1 MSDSLN
7 SVTLSGNL
15 GQDAEVRYTSSGLAI
30 TSFSLAVSKSRK
42 QSDGSYKDSTSWVD
56 CVMYGK
62 RGEAM
67 YGNGM
72 LQKGARLAIVGR
84 LHQNVWEKDGQRRS
98 KLEVIVDELEFMSSR
113 NGNNANQG
121 YDNSMTAGYA
131 PQPAPMAAPV
141 AAPIVDASASVY
153 DEDIPF

>member
-15 GQDAEVRYTSSGLAI
+15 GQDAEVRYTNSGLVV
-30 TSFSLAVSKSRK
+30 TSFSLAVNKSRK
-42 QSDGSYKDSTSWVD
+42 QQDGSYKDVTSWVD

-67 YGNGM
+67 FNNGLLM
-72 LQKGARLAIVGR
+72 KGARLAILGH
-84 LHQNVWEKDGQRRS
+84 LHQNVWEKDGKRYR
-98 KLEVIVDELEFMSSR
+98 KLEVIVD
-113 NGNNANQG
+113 NVAI
-121 YDNSMTAGYA
+121 MTSQRQSQQQAAA
-131 PQPAPMAAPV
+131 PQAATCP
-141 AAPIVDASASVY
+141 DLY

>member
-15 GQDAEVRYTSSGLAI
+15 GQDAEVRYTNSGLAI

-42 QSDGSYKDSTSWVD
+42 QSDGSYKDMTSWVD
-56 CVMYGK
+56 CIMYGK

-67 YGNGM
+67 CGNGL
-72 LQKGARLAIVGR
+72 LQKGARLAIVGH

-98 KLEVIVDELEFMSSR
+98 KLEVIVDNVVTMTAQR
-113 NGNNANQG
+113 QQQQG
-121 YDNSMTAGYA
+121 YQATPPQPQYQAA
-131 PQPAPMAAPV
+131 PQPAAYPG
-141 AAPIVDASASVY
+141 VY

>member
-98 KLEVIVDELEFMSSR
+98 KLEVIVDNVVTMTAQR
-113 NGNNANQG
+113 QKQQG
-121 YDNSMTAGYA
+121 YQSAA
-131 PQPAPMAAPV
+131 PQPQYQATPQHAAYP
-141 AAPIVDASASVY
+141 DVY

>member
-15 GQDAEVRYTSSGLAI
+15 GQDAEVRYINGGLAI

-42 QSDGSYKDSTSWVD
+42 QSDGSYKDVTSWVD

-72 LQKGARLAIVGR
+72 LQKGVRLAIIGR
-84 LHQNVWEKDGQRRS
+84 LNQNVWEKDGQRRS
-98 KLEVIVDELEFMSSR
+98 KLEVIVDNVVTMTAQR
-113 NGNNANQG
+113 QQQQG
-121 YDNSMTAGYA
+121 YQAVAPQQQYQAA
-131 PQPAPMAAPV
+131 PQPAAYP
-141 AAPIVDASASVY
+141 DVY

>member
-15 GQDAEVRYTSSGLAI
+15 GQDVEVRYTSSGLAI
-30 TSFSLAVSKSRK
+30 TSFSLAV
-42 QSDGSYKDSTSWVD
+42 STSWVD

-98 KLEVIVDELEFMSSR
+98 KLEVIVDNVVTMTAQR
-113 NGNNANQG
+113 QQQQG
-121 YDNSMTAGYA
+121 YQAAA
-131 PQPAPMAAPV
+131 PQPQYQATPQPAAYP
-141 AAPIVDASASVY
+141 DVY

>member
-15 GQDAEVRYTSSGLAI
+15 GQDAEVRYTNNGLAI
-30 TSFSLAVSKSRK
+30 TSCSLAVSKSRK
-42 QSDGSYKDSTSWVD
+42 QSDGSYKDMTSWVD

-72 LQKGARLAIVGR
+72 LQKGVRLAIVGR

-98 KLEVIVDELEFMSSR
+98 KLEVIVDNVVTMTAQR
-113 NGNNANQG
+113 QQQQG
-121 YDNSMTAGYA
+121 Y
-131 PQPAPMAAPV
+131 QV
-141 AAPIVDASASVY
+141 AAPQQQYQAAQQPAAYPDVY

>member
-15 GQDAEVRYTSSGLAI
+15 GQDAEVRYTNNGLAI

-42 QSDGSYKDSTSWVD
+42 QSDGSYKDVTSWVD

-72 LQKGARLAIVGR
+72 LQKGVRLAIVGR

-98 KLEVIVDELEFMSSR
+98 KLEVIVDNVVTMTAQR
-113 NGNNANQG
+113 QQQQG
-121 YDNSMTAGYA
+121 Y
-131 PQPAPMAAPV
+131 QV
-141 AAPIVDASASVY
+141 AAPQQQYQAAQQPVAYPDVY
-153 DEDIPF
+153 DENIPF

>member
-15 GQDAEVRYTSSGLAI
+15 GQDAEVRYTNNGLAI
-30 TSFSLAVSKSRK
+30 TSFSLAVRKSRK
-42 QSDGSYKDSTSWVD
+42 QSDGSYKDVTSWVD

-72 LQKGARLAIVGR
+72 LQKGVRLAIVGR
-84 LHQNVWEKDGQRRS
+84 LYQNVWEKDGQRRS
-98 KLEVIVDELEFMSSR
+98 KIEVIVDNVVTMTAQR
-113 NGNNANQG
+113 QQQQG
-121 YDNSMTAGYA
+121 Y
-131 PQPAPMAAPV
+131 QV
-141 AAPIVDASASVY
+141 AAPQQQYQAAQQPAAYPDVY

>member
-1 MSDSLN
+1 MIDSLN

-15 GQDAEVRYTSSGLAI
+15 GQDAEVRYTNSGLAI

-42 QSDGSYKDSTSWVD
+42 QSDGSYKDVTSWVD

-72 LQKGARLAIVGR
+72 LQKGVRLAIVGR
-84 LHQNVWEKDGQRRS
+84 LYQNVWEKDGQRRS
-98 KLEVIVDELEFMSSR
+98 KIEVVVDNVVTMTAQR
-113 NGNNANQG
+113 QQQQG
-121 YDNSMTAGYA
+121 Y
-131 PQPAPMAAPV
+131 QV
-141 AAPIVDASASVY
+141 AAPQQQYQATQQPAAYPDVY

>member
-30 TSFSLAVSKSRK
+30 TSFSLAVGKSRK
-42 QSDGSYKDSTSWVD
+42 QSDGSYKDETSWVD

-72 LQKGARLAIVGR
+72 LLKGARLAIIGH
-84 LHQNVWEKDGQRRS
+84 LHLNTWEQDGQRRR
-98 KLEVIVDELEFMSSR
+98 KLEVIVDNIVTLTAQR
-113 NGNNANQG
+113 QQQG
-121 YDNSMTAGYA
+121 YQQQPQQQYQPA
-131 PQPAPMAAPV
+131 PQPASYP
-141 AAPIVDASASVY
+141 SVY

>member
-15 GQDAEVRYTSSGLAI
+15 GQDAEVRYTNNGLAI

-72 LQKGARLAIVGR
+72 LQKGVRLAIVGR
-84 LHQNVWEKDGQRRS
+84 LH
-98 KLEVIVDELEFMSSR
+98 
-113 NGNNANQG
+113 
-121 YDNSMTAGYA
+121 
-131 PQPAPMAAPV
+131 
-141 AAPIVDASASVY
+141 
-153 DEDIPF
+153 

>member
-1 MSDSLN
+1 MSIN
-7 SVTLSGNL
+7 RVIISGNL
-15 GQDAEVRYTSSGLAI
+15 TRDPELRSTQSGMDVM
-30 TSFSLAVSKSRK
+30 SFGVAVNDRRRNP
-42 QSDGSYKDSTSWVD
+42 QTNEWEDYPNFVD
-56 CVMYGK
+56 CTMF
-62 RGEAM
+62 
-67 YGNGM
+67 GNR
-72 LQKGARLAIVGR
+72 ARS
-84 LHQNVWEKDGQRRS
+84 LHQYLSKGTKVAIEGKLRYSSWERDGQRRS

-121 YDNSMTAGYA
+121 YDNGMTAGYA

>member
-7 SVTLSGNL
+7 SVVLSGNL
-15 GQDAEVRYTSSGLAI
+15 GQDAEVRYTNSGLAI

-42 QSDGSYKDSTSWVD
+42 QSDGSYKDVTSWVD

-72 LQKGARLAIVGR
+72 LQKGVRLAIVGR
-84 LHQNVWEKDGQRRS
+84 LYQNVWEKDGQRRS
-98 KLEVIVDELEFMSSR
+98 KIEVIVDNVVTMTAQR
-113 NGNNANQG
+113 QQQQG
-121 YDNSMTAGYA
+121 YQAAA
-131 PQPAPMAAPV
+131 PQPQYRATPQPAAYP
-141 AAPIVDASASVY
+141 DMY

>member
-1 MSDSLN
+1 MSDSIN

-15 GQDAEVRYTSSGLAI
+15 GQDAEVRYTNNGLAI

-42 QSDGSYKDSTSWVD
+42 QSDGSYKDVTSWVD
-56 CVMYGK
+56 CIMYGK

-67 YGNGM
+67 YGNGL

-84 LHQNVWEKDGQRRS
+84 LQQNVWEKDGQRRS
-98 KLEVIVDELEFMSSR
+98 KLEVVVD
-113 NGNNANQG
+113 NVVT
-121 YDNSMTAGYA
+121 MTAQRQQQQSYQAAAPQQYQAA
-131 PQPAPMAAPV
+131 PQPAAYP
-141 AAPIVDASASVY
+141 DVY

>member
-15 GQDAEVRYTSSGLAI
+15 GQDAEVRYTNNGLAI

-42 QSDGSYKDSTSWVD
+42 QSDGSYKDVTSWVD

-84 LHQNVWEKDGQRRS
+84 LYQNVWEKDGQRRS
-98 KLEVIVDELEFMSSR
+98 KIEVIVD
-113 NGNNANQG
+113 NVVT
-121 YDNSMTAGYA
+121 MTAQRQQQQVYQAAAPQQQYQAA
-131 PQPAPMAAPV
+131 PQPAAYP
-141 AAPIVDASASVY
+141 DVY

>member
-15 GQDAEVRYTSSGLAI
+15 GQDAEVRYTNNGLAI
-30 TSFSLAVSKSRK
+30 TSFSLAVSKSRR
-42 QSDGSYKDSTSWVD
+42 QSDGSYKDVTSWVD
-56 CVMYGK
+56 CVMYGN

-72 LQKGARLAIVGR
+72 LQKGVRLAIVGR

-98 KLEVIVDELEFMSSR
+98 KLEVIVDNVVTMTAQR
-113 NGNNANQG
+113 QQQQG
-121 YDNSMTAGYA
+121 YQAA
-131 PQPAPMAAPV
+131 PQQQYQAAQQPAAYP
-141 AAPIVDASASVY
+141 DVY

>member
-1 MSDSLN
+1 MIDSLN

-15 GQDAEVRYTSSGLAI
+15 GQDAEVRYTNNGLAI
-30 TSFSLAVSKSRK
+30 TSFSLAVSKSRR
-42 QSDGSYKDSTSWVD
+42 QSDGSYKDVTSWVD

-72 LQKGARLAIVGR
+72 LQKGVRLAIVGR
-84 LHQNVWEKDGQRRS
+84 LYQNVWEKDGQRRS
-98 KLEVIVDELEFMSSR
+98 KIEVIVDNVVTLTAQR
-113 NGNNANQG
+113 QQQQG
-121 YDNSMTAGYA
+121 YQVAAPQQQYQAT
-131 PQPAPMAAPV
+131 PQPAAYP
-141 AAPIVDASASVY
+141 DVY

>member
-7 SVTLSGNL
+7 SVVLSGNL
-15 GQDAEVRYTSSGLAI
+15 GQDAEVRYTNSGLAI

-42 QSDGSYKDSTSWVD
+42 QSDGSYKDVTSWVD

-62 RGEAM
+62 RGEVM

-72 LQKGARLAIVGR
+72 LQKGVRLAIVGR
-84 LHQNVWEKDGQRRS
+84 LYQNVWEKDGQRRS
-98 KLEVIVDELEFMSSR
+98 KIEVIVDNVVTMTAQR
-113 NGNNANQG
+113 QQQQG
-121 YDNSMTAGYA
+121 YQAAA
-131 PQPAPMAAPV
+131 PQPQYQAAPQPT
-141 AAPIVDASASVY
+141 AYPDVY

>member
-1 MSDSLN
+1 MRDSLN

-15 GQDAEVRYTSSGLAI
+15 GQNAEVRYTNNGLAI

-42 QSDGSYKDSTSWVD
+42 QSDGSYKDVTSWVD

-72 LQKGARLAIVGR
+72 LQKGVRLAIVGR

-98 KLEVIVDELEFMSSR
+98 KLEVVVD
-113 NGNNANQG
+113 NVVT
-121 YDNSMTAGYA
+121 MTAQRQQQQYQA
-131 PQPAPMAAPV
+131 VAAQQQYQATPQPAAYPG
-141 AAPIVDASASVY
+141 VY

>member
-7 SVTLSGNL
+7 SVALSGNL
-15 GQDAEVRYTSSGLAI
+15 GQDAEVRYTNNGLAI

-42 QSDGSYKDSTSWVD
+42 QSDGSYKDVTSWVD

-72 LQKGARLAIVGR
+72 LQKGVRLAIVGH

-98 KLEVIVDELEFMSSR
+98 KLEVIVDNVVTTTAQR
-113 NGNNANQG
+113 QQQQG
-121 YDNSMTAGYA
+121 Y
-131 PQPAPMAAPV
+131 QV
-141 AAPIVDASASVY
+141 AAPQQQYQAAQQPAAYPDVY

>member
-7 SVTLSGNL
+7 SVVLSGNL
-15 GQDAEVRYTSSGLAI
+15 GQDAEVRYTNSGLAI

-42 QSDGSYKDSTSWVD
+42 QSDGSYKDVTSWVD

-72 LQKGARLAIVGR
+72 LQKGVRLAIVGR
-84 LHQNVWEKDGQRRS
+84 LYQNVWEKDGQRRS
-98 KLEVIVDELEFMSSR
+98 KIEVIVDNVVTMTAQR
-113 NGNNANQG
+113 QQQQG
-121 YDNSMTAGYA
+121 Y
-131 PQPAPMAAPV
+131 QV
-141 AAPIVDASASVY
+141 AAPQQQYQAAQQPAAYPDVY

>member
-1 MSDSLN
+1 M
-7 SVTLSGNL
+7 
-15 GQDAEVRYTSSGLAI
+15 RYTNNGLAI

-42 QSDGSYKDSTSWVD
+42 QSDGSYKDVTSWVD

-72 LQKGARLAIVGR
+72 LQKGVRLAIVGR

-98 KLEVIVDELEFMSSR
+98 KLEVVVD
-113 NGNNANQG
+113 NVVT
-121 YDNSMTAGYA
+121 MTAQRQQQQYQA
-131 PQPAPMAAPV
+131 VAAQQQYQATPQPAAYPV
-141 AAPIVDASASVY
+141 CMTKTFPFKELMKCKDAR
-153 DEDIPF
+153 